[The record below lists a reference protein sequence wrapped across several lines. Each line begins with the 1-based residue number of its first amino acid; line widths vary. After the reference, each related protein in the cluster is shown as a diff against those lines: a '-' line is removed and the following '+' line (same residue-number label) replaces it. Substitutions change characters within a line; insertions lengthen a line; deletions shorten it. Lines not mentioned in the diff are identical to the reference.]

1 MKFYKQKDP
10 IERKIMLL
18 KAVCGSTFIEG
29 MDKAANECREELL
42 KVQKQLQQKTQTTLR
57 SAAQK
62 G

>member
-1 MKFYKQKDP
+1 VKFYKQKGP

-29 MDKAANECREELL
+29 MDKAADECREELL
-42 KVQKQLQQKTQTTLR
+42 KLQKQLQQKTQTTLK